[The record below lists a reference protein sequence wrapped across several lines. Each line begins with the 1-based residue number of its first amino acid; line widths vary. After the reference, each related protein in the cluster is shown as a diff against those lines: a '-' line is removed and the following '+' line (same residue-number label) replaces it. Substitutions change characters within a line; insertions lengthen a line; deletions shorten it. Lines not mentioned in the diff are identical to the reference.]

1 MKNKKPIRTCIACR
15 QEFEKNQLVRIVKT
29 PEGEFKVDYSGKLNG
44 RGAYLCGAPECVKKL
59 KKNKLLN
66 RAFGMEIFA
75 ETYSAIEEAF
85 VDKQEQD

>member
-66 RAFGMEIFA
+66 RAFGMEISA